1 MSEKKVTT
9 EDFLDDEDNIRA
21 LRSYAKRENK
31 KFGTKEE
38 ALEDFL
44 GTYRGVMSN
53 TGLAVM
59 FANEVA
65 DIKDDGER
73 LELGRLYRA
82 VDEDLED
89 FAGQQSG
96 LATTAEYIGKGILDP
111 LNILGFGVGSIVG
124 RSIGKI
130 ALNRIIS
137 NAFKGN
143 ISKEISKG
151 AAKKTVGLG
160 TGIGGVEGVGQG
172 LSIENVKGADKLGL
186 QDEMDLGNVA
196 LMGGI
201 GAITGG
207 AFGAL
212 GGRSAAKQLTKAGEV
227 IKKQVE
233 TIENTAQGKIARSAT
248 VQNFVDKQTGTFNPL
263 SVIGTYVKPTDQTKK
278 LIDDPENYGEFGLI
292 KSIIDGKAEVEF
304 LPTTFGQTKNP
315 KTGLFDERKTT
326 LVEFNKIKGV
336 SEANKRTYQKKFVD
350 NYGLFF
356 SKADIEKGK
365 DLLRADP
372 SISIPEL
379 DTIFEVGLK
388 QEDFEN
394 VSSLVFDVAQNFLEN
409 TKIDPNTASTIKVIM
424 DDPMKRISEKFG
436 ELIRLGN
443 KDRNLLSDSIA
454 NNLVRYNLT
463 QEQFSHALLADI
475 SISMTKG
482 SQMSSIKKLV
492 DTNSR
497 IGNKLEQMRKNLTP
511 SQASVFEAVKVQR
524 EAERAMAN
532 KFGIFVDIWRSF
544 LVTQPAT
551 TFRNVFGSAL
561 RVPGETL
568 DISLQSSKFFTQFES
583 KALGMD
589 IPEPDLKNESL
600 LLSKNLLNPLEQI
613 ELATIIAKEFPEAKR
628 KVFDVFDDYF
638 AVTLGDDSRA
648 GGFLKKLSFASKVAN
663 VANRAQD
670 RAIKSAGLM
679 TELDNQ
685 VKTAIRRGE
694 ITDPKVKG
702 IIDLIEQ
709 NKLNLVN
716 DEMISKSLQFAYKLT
731 YQSRNAGD
739 EVIGVGGLINTIQ
752 NGLNKIAIAKLGVP
766 FPNFLING
774 FVYTLNRGLGGGI
787 LKAAVKGAQTIG
799 ASKQV
804 AKNEREKINDL
815 TGKISAAVKK
825 GIKSQKQK
833 NNVATMR
840 KEVAA
845 LEAKAGKRLQN
856 VEQFRKGV
864 VESAEGISLIAAGYG
879 IRETMGGARYD
890 ELKIGNTTIN
900 VGPLFPL
907 TPFLFLG
914 ELIRKK
920 LNDEPI
926 DAKLIGEGAQALT
939 GLQTDRAG
947 PFAKFIGGT
956 QKFLSEI
963 NTDDPLA
970 AKKTG
975 ELLGGMIGYIV
986 KGFYT
991 PFKAFDDLAKDLGP
1005 AELRQTFEKGFQEF
1019 ITEEGDTYSKEMAR
1033 GVFNE
1038 FTRQMFRGTSFQ
1050 TGVFGEESASRP
1062 LQSVTGPVKSK
1073 PSYFAK
1079 QPSGLSLPI
1088 PRGDLGDELAR
1099 VGIDDYKLEVR
1110 SEVPEYTFQYKKIL
1124 GELAK
1129 RNLEPIIQTDTYKKL
1144 PIDAQKAGLL
1154 GEYKGVSGLTDE
1166 EKRAFKG
1173 LGFEFE
1179 NLKQVT
1185 SNTIKTQMPFLH
1197 NLHNFRKRYTKD
1209 EIRKLYR
1216 DKKAEG
1222 NPIPQLKYVGEAT
1235 TDRGVNYAAE
1245 EQNKKLDEYAE
1256 LINRDRKRRGLIGGR
1271 YTLGGKPSPTGRRD
1285 GGYVT
1290 QINAFKEGGIVSKKN
1305 LNFLKNFHNTVVEE
1319 GRERLEGDDTGPESV
1334 TTMRIIGLMADLG
1347 DGEKE
1352 YLLPSYDPETKEVL
1366 DPEGKSKE
1374 ERNIIYQKIISKFLP
1389 AILDG
1394 QIEGYSSEQKAE
1406 EDRKKI
1412 YKNIVRR

>member
-1 MSEKKVTT
+1 MSEKKLTT
-9 EDFLDDEDNIRA
+9 EEFLENDD
-21 LRSYAKRENK
+21 YAKALFNYAERQGK
-31 KFGTKEE
+31 KFASREQ
-38 ALEDFL
+38 ALENFL
-44 GTYRGVMSN
+44 GDYRGVQSN

-59 FANEVA
+59 FANDVA
-65 DIKDDGER
+65 NIRDDKER
-73 LELGRLYRA
+73 LELGQLYKA

-89 FAGQQSG
+89 FAGEQSG

-111 LNILGFGVGSIVG
+111 LNILGFGAGTIVG
-124 RSIGKI
+124 RTVGKV
-130 ALNRIIS
+130 ALNKIIS

-143 ISKEISKG
+143 IAKEVSKG
-151 AAKKTVGLG
+151 ALKKTAGIG
-160 TGIGGVEGVGQG
+160 AGIGGVEGVGQG
-172 LSIENVKGADKLGL
+172 LSLEDVKGKDKLGI
-186 QDEMDLGNVA
+186 QDEMNLGNVA
-196 LMGGI
+196 LMGGL
-201 GAITGG
+201 GAVTGG

-212 GGRSAAKQLTKAGEV
+212 GGRSAAKQLTKAGKV
-227 IKKQVE
+227 IQKQVKA
-233 TIENTAQGKIARSAT
+233 IESTAQGKIARSANI
-248 VQNFVDKQTGTFNPL
+248 QNFVNKQKGAFDPL
-263 SVIGTYVKPTDQTKK
+263 SVVGTYVRPTNKKQK

-292 KSIIDGKAEVEF
+292 KGIVDGKAEVEF

-350 NYGLFF
+350 KYGLFF

-365 DLLRADP
+365 ELLRADT
-372 SISIPEL
+372 SISIPDL

-394 VSSLVFDVAQNFLEN
+394 ISSLVFDVAQNFLEN
-409 TKIDPNTASTIKVIM
+409 TKINPDIASRIKVIM

-443 KDRNLLSDSIA
+443 KDRNLLNSSIA
-454 NNLVRYNLT
+454 DNLVRYNLT

-482 SQMSSIKKLV
+482 AEMSSIKKLV
-492 DTNSR
+492 DTNTR

-511 SQASVFEAVKVQR
+511 SQAKVFEAVKKQR
-524 EAERAMAN
+524 EAEKAMAN

-568 DISLQSSKFFTQFES
+568 DIALQSSKFFTQFES

-589 IPEPDLKNESL
+589 IPEPNLKNEKL

-613 ELATIIAKEFPEAKR
+613 ELAKIVAKEFPEAQR

-638 AVTLGDDSRA
+638 AVTLGDDSKA

-685 VKTAIRRGE
+685 VKNAIRRGE

-716 DEMISKSLQFAYKLT
+716 DEMLSKSLQFAYKLT

-739 EVIGVGGLINTIQ
+739 EVIGVGGLINIIQ
-752 NGLNKIAIAKLGVP
+752 NGLNRVALFKLGIP
-766 FPNFLING
+766 FPNFLVNG
-774 FVYTLNRGLGGGI
+774 FVYTLNRAGGGL
-787 LKAAVKGAQTIG
+787 LKSAIRGAQTIG
-799 ASKQV
+799 YDVFPQA
-804 AKNEREKINDL
+804 AKKERERINDL
-815 TGKISAAVKK
+815 SGKINAAVKK

-833 NNVATMR
+833 NDVAAMR

-864 VESAEGISLIAAGYG
+864 VESAEGISLLLAGYG

-890 ELKIGNTTIN
+890 ELKIGNTTID

-907 TPFLFLG
+907 TPFLYLG
-914 ELIRKK
+914 ELMRKK

-926 DAKLIGEGAQALT
+926 DGKLIGEGVQALT
-939 GLQTDRAG
+939 GLQADRAG
-947 PFAKFIGGT
+947 PFAKFSSGVLR
-956 QKFLSEI
+956 FLQDL

-975 ELLGGMIGYIV
+975 ELVGGMIGYIV
-986 KGFYT
+986 KGFVT
-991 PFKAFDDLAKDLGP
+991 PLKAIDDVAKDIGP
-1005 AELRQTFEKGFQEF
+1005 KSLRQTYEKGFQEF
-1019 ITEEGDTYSKEMAR
+1019 ITEEGDTYDKEMAR

-1038 FTRQMFRGTSFQ
+1038 FIRQMFRGTTFQ
-1050 TGVFGEESASRP
+1050 GLVFEEESLQKP
-1062 LQSVTGPVKSK
+1062 TQSVTGLQPKTRVLTSR
-1073 PSYFAK
+1073 K
-1079 QPSGLSLPI
+1079 QLSGAAESV
-1088 PRGDLGDELAR
+1088 PREELGDELAR
-1099 VGIDDYKLEVR
+1099 VGIDDYTLAVR

-1124 GELAK
+1124 GELAEN
-1129 RNLEPIIQTDTYKKL
+1129 NLKPLIQTDLYKSL
-1144 PIDAQKAGLL
+1144 PIEAQKDALL
-1154 GEYKGVSGLTDE
+1154 AEYKGVTGLGDE
-1166 EKRAFKG
+1166 EKRAFRG
-1173 LGFEFE
+1173 LGFKFD
-1179 NLKQVT
+1179 NLKKVT
-1185 SNTIKTQMPFLH
+1185 SERIKTQMPFLH
-1197 NLHNFRKRYTKD
+1197 NLHNFRKTYTKD

-1216 DKKAEG
+1216 DKKAAG
-1222 NPIPQLKYVGEAT
+1222 DPIPQLKYVGEAT
-1235 TDRGVNYAAE
+1235 TDRGKNYPAVIQNNKLE
-1245 EQNKKLDEYAE
+1245 EYRA
-1256 LINRDRKRRGLIGGR
+1256 LINENRRRKSLLRGR
-1271 YTLGGKPSPTGRRD
+1271 YTIEGKPSGRRE

-1290 QINAFKEGGIVSKKN
+1290 QMNA
-1305 LNFLKNFHNTVVEE
+1305 
-1319 GRERLEGDDTGPESV
+1319 
-1334 TTMRIIGLMADLG
+1334 LG
-1347 DGEKE
+1347 
-1352 YLLPSYDPETKEVL
+1352 
-1366 DPEGKSKE
+1366 
-1374 ERNIIYQKIISKFLP
+1374 F
-1389 AILDG
+1389 
-1394 QIEGYSSEQKAE
+1394 
-1406 EDRKKI
+1406 
-1412 YKNIVRR
+1412 

>member
-1 MSEKKVTT
+1 MSKEKLTT
-9 EDFLDDEDNIRA
+9 EEFLKNEDYTDA
-21 LRSYAKRENK
+21 LFAYGKRQGK
-31 KFGTKEE
+31 TFGTKTE
-38 ALEDFL
+38 ALENFL
-44 GTYRGVMSN
+44 GDYRGVQSN

-59 FANEVA
+59 FANDVTN
-65 DIKDDGER
+65 IRDDEER
-73 LELGRLYRA
+73 LELGRLYKA

-111 LNILGFGVGSIVG
+111 LNILGFGAGTIVG
-124 RSIGKI
+124 RTVGKV

-151 AAKKTVGLG
+151 AAKKTIGLG
-160 TGIGGVEGVGQG
+160 VGIGGVEGVGQG
-172 LSIENVKGADKLGL
+172 LSIENVKGEGKLGY
-186 QDEMDLGNVA
+186 QDEIDAGNVA

-201 GAITGG
+201 GAVTGG
-207 AFGAL
+207 VFGGL

-227 IKKQVE
+227 IQKQVK
-233 TIENTAQGKIARSAT
+233 TIENTAQGKVARSANI
-248 VQNFVDKQTGTFNPL
+248 QNFVNKQKGNFNPL
-263 SVIGTYVKPTDQTKK
+263 SVVGTYVRPTNKK
-278 LIDDPENYGEFGLI
+278 QQLIDEPENYGEFGLI

-336 SEANKRTYQKKFVD
+336 SEANKRAYQKKFVD
-350 NYGLFF
+350 KYGLFF

-365 DLLRADP
+365 ELLRTN
-372 SISIPEL
+372 SNISIPEL

-394 VSSLVFDVAQNFLEN
+394 VSSLVFDTAQNFLKN
-409 TKIDPNTASTIKVIM
+409 TKIDPNTASTIRVIM

-443 KDRNLLSDSIA
+443 KDRNLLSSSIA

-482 SQMSSIKKLV
+482 AEMSSIKKLV
-492 DTNSR
+492 DTNTR
-497 IGNKLEQMRKNLTP
+497 IGNKLEQMEKNLTP
-511 SQASVFEAVKVQR
+511 SQRKVFQAVKEQR
-524 EAERAMAN
+524 EAEKDIAG
-532 KFGIFVDIWRSF
+532 KFSIFVDIWRSF

-568 DISLQSSKFFTQFES
+568 DIALQSSKFFTQFES
-583 KALGMD
+583 KALGKN

-613 ELATIIAKEFPEAKR
+613 ELAQIVAKEFPEAQR

-638 AVTLGDDSRA
+638 AVTLGDDSKA
-648 GGFLKKLSFASKVAN
+648 GGVLKKLSFASKLAN

-702 IIDLIEQ
+702 ITDLIEQ

-739 EVIGVGGLINTIQ
+739 EVLGVGGLINIAQ
-752 NGLNKIAIAKLGVP
+752 NTLNRIAVAKLGVP

-774 FVYTLNRGLGGGI
+774 FVYTLNRGMGGGA
-787 LKAAVKGAQTIG
+787 LKMLYKGAQTLGYDIFPQ
-799 ASKQV
+799 A
-804 AKNEREKINDL
+804 AKKEREKIDDL
-815 TGKISAAVKK
+815 TGKINAAVKK

-833 NNVATMR
+833 NDVATMR

-856 VEQFRKGV
+856 VEQFRKGF
-864 VESAEGISLIAAGYG
+864 VESAEGAALMFAGYG
-879 IRETMGGARYD
+879 IRETIGGARYD
-890 ELKIGNTTIN
+890 ELKIGNTTID

-907 TPFLFLG
+907 TPFLWWG
-914 ELIRKK
+914 EVIRRK

-926 DAKLIGEGAQALT
+926 DGKIISEGVQALS
-939 GLQTDRAG
+939 GLQADRAG
-947 PFAKFIGGT
+947 PFAKFLGGT
-956 QKFLSEI
+956 YQFLRDL
-963 NTDDPLA
+963 NTEDPLA

-975 ELLGGMIGYIV
+975 ELVGGAIGYIV

-991 PFKAFDDLAKDLGP
+991 PFKAIDDLAKDLGP
-1005 AELRQTFEKGFQEF
+1005 AELRQNFEKGFQEF
-1019 ITEEGDTYSKEMAR
+1019 ITEEGDTYTKEMAR
-1033 GVFNE
+1033 GAFNE

-1062 LQSVTGPVKSK
+1062 LQSVTGLQPKTRVLTSR
-1073 PSYFAK
+1073 K
-1079 QPSGLSLPI
+1079 QLSGTAEGL
-1088 PRGDLGDELAR
+1088 PRGNLGDEVER
-1099 VGIDDYKLEVR
+1099 VGIDAYNLEVR

-1124 GELAK
+1124 GELAEK
-1129 RNLEPIIQTDTYKKL
+1129 NIKPLIQTEIYKKL
-1144 PIDAQKAGLL
+1144 PIDAQKAAILAEYQGVTGLN
-1154 GEYKGVSGLTDE
+1154 DE
-1166 EKRAFKG
+1166 EKNALRG
-1173 LGFEFE
+1173 LGFKFD
-1179 NLKQVT
+1179 NLKKVT
-1185 SNTIKTQMPFLH
+1185 SEIIKTKMPFLH
-1197 NLHNFRKRYTKD
+1197 NMHNFRKTYTKE

-1216 DKKAEG
+1216 DRKAAG
-1222 NPIPQLKYVGEAT
+1222 DPIPQLKYVGEET
-1235 TDRGVNYAAE
+1235 TDRGINYAAKA
-1245 EQNKKLDEYAE
+1245 QNDKLNEYRA
-1256 LINRDRKRRGLIGGR
+1256 LINEDRKRRSLLGGR
-1271 YTLGGKPSPTGRRD
+1271 YTIEGQSSGMRE

-1290 QINAFKEGGIVSKKN
+1290 QMSA
-1305 LNFLKNFHNTVVEE
+1305 
-1319 GRERLEGDDTGPESV
+1319 
-1334 TTMRIIGLMADLG
+1334 LG
-1347 DGEKE
+1347 
-1352 YLLPSYDPETKEVL
+1352 
-1366 DPEGKSKE
+1366 
-1374 ERNIIYQKIISKFLP
+1374 F
-1389 AILDG
+1389 
-1394 QIEGYSSEQKAE
+1394 
-1406 EDRKKI
+1406 
-1412 YKNIVRR
+1412 